1 MKQNSIISLPDLFL
15 DIITKRI
22 NINKSTGNINQEIKL
37 KIGGNAANFSIA
49 LSKIGIRNKL
59 IAGCNKISE
68 LIFKQYIKDKKL
80 KIKFLP
86 ISTDISITISFEDND
101 RIMITDP
108 KGIQIGINEIKKYEK
123 ILKKAKYIFF
133 GNWNNN
139 KKSNELL
146 KYIINLNKDVKIY
159 LDIGDPS
166 INIENLNEL
175 IKILKEN
182 KIWVLSLNEYE
193 LEYLGNFLKLNYDN
207 LLDLANKLYK
217 ILNIEH
223 LDIHSPDFVYSLP
236 SGIYIKIEKVK
247 PIILTGAGDTWNA
260 GNFYGYLKNLDDKDR
275 LLFANEIAK
284 KYILNDF

>member
-15 DIITKRI
+15 DIITKKI
-22 NINKSTGNINQEIKL
+22 DINKNTGNINQEIKL

-49 LSKIGIRNKL
+49 LGKIGVKNKL

-86 ISTDISITISFEDND
+86 IYTDISITISLEDND

-123 ILKKAKYIFF
+123 ILKKTKYIFF

-139 KKSNELL
+139 KNSNELL
-146 KYIINLNKDVKIY
+146 EYIINLNRDAKIY

-182 KIWVLSLNEYE
+182 RIWVLSLNEYE
-193 LEYLGNFLKLNYDN
+193 LEYLGNFLKLDYDN

-217 ILNIEH
+217 ILNVEN

-236 SGIYIKIEKVK
+236 SNIYIKIEKVK

-260 GNFYGYLKNLDDKDR
+260 GNFYGYLNNLNNKDR

-284 KYILNDF
+284 KYILNEF

>member
-1 MKQNSIISLPDLFL
+1 L
-15 DIITKRI
+15 
-22 NINKSTGNINQEIKL
+22 
-37 KIGGNAANFSIA
+37 
-49 LSKIGIRNKL
+49 
-59 IAGCNKISE
+59 
-68 LIFKQYIKDKKL
+68 
-80 KIKFLP
+80 
-86 ISTDISITISFEDND
+86 EDDD

-146 KYIINLNKDVKIY
+146 KYIINLNKDAKIY

-175 IKILKEN
+175 IEILKEN
-182 KIWVLSLNEYE
+182 KIWVFSLNEYE
-193 LEYLGNFLKLNYDN
+193 LEYLGNFLKLNYEN

-217 ILNIEH
+217 ILNVEH

-236 SGIYIKIEKVK
+236 SETYIKIEKVI

-260 GNFYGYLKNLDDKDR
+260 GNFYGYLNNLDNKDR
-275 LLFANEIAK
+275 LSFANEIAK
-284 KYILNDF
+284 KYILNEF

>member
-15 DIITKRI
+15 DIITKKI
-22 NINKSTGNINQEIKL
+22 DINKNTGNINQEIKL

-49 LSKIGIRNKL
+49 LSKIGIKNKL

-68 LIFKQYIKDKKL
+68 LIFRQYIKDKKL
-80 KIKFLP
+80 KIRFLP
-86 ISTDISITISFEDND
+86 IYTDISITISLEDND

-123 ILKKAKYIFF
+123 LLKKTKYIFF

-146 KYIINLNKDVKIY
+146 KYIINLNRDAKIY

-182 KIWVLSLNEYE
+182 RIWVLSLNEYE
-193 LEYLGNFLKLNYDN
+193 SEYLGNFLKLDYEN

-217 ILNIEH
+217 ILNVEH

-236 SGIYIKIEKVK
+236 SNIYIKIEKVK

-260 GNFYGYLKNLDDKDR
+260 GNFYGYLNNLDNKDR

-284 KYILNDF
+284 KYILNEF

>member
-15 DIITKRI
+15 DIITKKI
-22 NINKSTGNINQEIKL
+22 DINKSTGNINQEIKL

-49 LSKIGIRNKL
+49 LSKIGIKNKL

-68 LIFKQYIKDKKL
+68 LIFKRYIKDRKL

-86 ISTDISITISFEDND
+86 IYTDISITISLEDDD

-123 ILKKAKYIFF
+123 ILKKTKYIFF

-146 KYIINLNKDVKIY
+146 KYIINLNKDAKIY

-175 IKILKEN
+175 IEILKEN
-182 KIWVLSLNEYE
+182 KIWVFSLNEYE
-193 LEYLGNFLKLNYDN
+193 LEYLGNFLKLNYEN

-217 ILNIEH
+217 ILNVEH

-236 SGIYIKIEKVK
+236 SGTYIKIEKVK
-247 PIILTGAGDTWNA
+247 PIILTGAGDAWNA
-260 GNFYGYLKNLDDKDR
+260 GNFYGYLKNLNNKDR
-275 LLFANEIAK
+275 LSFANEIAK
-284 KYILNDF
+284 KYILSEF

>member
-15 DIITKRI
+15 DIITKKI
-22 NINKSTGNINQEIKL
+22 DINKNTGNINQEIRL

-49 LSKIGIRNKL
+49 LSKIGIKNKL

-68 LIFKQYIKDKKL
+68 LIFRQYIKDRKL
-80 KIKFLP
+80 KIRFLP
-86 ISTDISITISFEDND
+86 IYTDISITIGLEDND

-108 KGIQIGINEIKKYEK
+108 KGIQIGIDEIKKYEK
-123 ILKKAKYIFF
+123 ILKKTKYIFF

-146 KYIINLNKDVKIY
+146 KYIINLNRDAKIY

-193 LEYLGNFLKLNYDN
+193 LEYLGNFLKLDYEN

-223 LDIHSPDFVYSLP
+223 LDIHSSDFVYSLP
-236 SGIYIKIEKVK
+236 SEIYIKIEKVK

-260 GNFYGYLKNLDDKDR
+260 GNFYGYLKNLDNKDR

-284 KYILNDF
+284 RYILNEF

>member
-15 DIITKRI
+15 DIITKKI
-22 NINKSTGNINQEIKL
+22 DINKNTGNINQEIRL
-37 KIGGNAANFSIA
+37 KIGGNSANFSIA
-49 LSKIGIRNKL
+49 LGKIGIKNKL

-68 LIFKQYIKDKKL
+68 LIFRQYIKDKKL
-80 KIKFLP
+80 KIRFLP
-86 ISTDISITISFEDND
+86 IYIDISITISLEDND

-123 ILKKAKYIFF
+123 LLKKTKYIFF

-146 KYIINLNKDVKIY
+146 EYIINLNRDAKIY

-182 KIWVLSLNEYE
+182 RVWVLSLNEYE
-193 LEYLGNFLKLNYDN
+193 LEYLGNFLKLDYKD

-217 ILNIEH
+217 ILNVEH

-236 SGIYIKIEKVK
+236 SNIYIKIEKVK

-260 GNFYGYLKNLDDKDR
+260 GNFYGYLNNLDNKDR

-284 KYILNDF
+284 KYILNEF

>member
-1 MKQNSIISLPDLFL
+1 MKQSSVISLPDLFL
-15 DIITKRI
+15 DIITKKI
-22 NINKSTGNINQEIKL
+22 EINKSTGNINKDIKL
-37 KIGGNAANFSIA
+37 KIGGNATNFSIA
-49 LSKIGIRNKL
+49 LSKIGIKNKL

-80 KIKFLP
+80 KIRFLP
-86 ISTDISITISFEDND
+86 IYTDISITISLEDDD

-146 KYIINLNKDVKIY
+146 KYIINLNKDTKIY
-159 LDIGDPS
+159 LDIGDPLV
-166 INIENLNEL
+166 NIKNLNGL

-182 KIWVLSLNEYE
+182 RIWVLSLNEYE
-193 LEYLGNFLKLNYDN
+193 LKYLGNFLKLNYEN
-207 LLDLANKLYK
+207 ILDLADRLYK
-217 ILNIEH
+217 ILNLEH
-223 LDIHSPDFVYSLP
+223 LDIHSPDFAYSLP
-236 SGIYIKIEKVK
+236 SKTYIKIEKVK
-247 PIILTGAGDTWNA
+247 PMILTGAGDTWNA
-260 GNFYGYLKNLDDKDR
+260 GNFYGYLENLDDKDR

-284 KYILNDF
+284 RYILDEF

>member
-1 MKQNSIISLPDLFL
+1 MKQNSVISLPDLFL
-15 DIITKRI
+15 DIITKKI
-22 NINKSTGNINQEIKL
+22 EINKSTGNLNQEIKL

-49 LSKIGIRNKL
+49 LSKIGIKNKL

-80 KIKFLP
+80 KIRFLP
-86 ISTDISITISFEDND
+86 IYTNISITISLEDDD

-146 KYIINLNKDVKIY
+146 KYIINLNKDTKIY

-166 INIENLNEL
+166 INVENLDEL
-175 IKILKEN
+175 IKILREN
-182 KIWVLSLNEYE
+182 KIWALSLNDYE
-193 LEYLGNFLKLNYDN
+193 LEYLGNFLKLNYEN
-207 LLDLANKLYK
+207 ILDLANKLYK
-217 ILNIEH
+217 TLNVEH

-236 SGIYIKIEKVK
+236 SKIYIKIEKVK
-247 PIILTGAGDTWNA
+247 PTVLTGAGDTWNA
-260 GNFYGYLKNLDDKDR
+260 GNFYGYLENLDDKDR

-284 KYILNDF
+284 RYILNEF

>member
-15 DIITKRI
+15 DIITKKI
-22 NINKSTGNINQEIKL
+22 DINKNTGNINQEIKL
-37 KIGGNAANFSIA
+37 KIGGNATNFSIA
-49 LSKIGIRNKL
+49 LGKIGIKNKL

-68 LIFKQYIKDKKL
+68 LIFRQYIKDKKL
-80 KIKFLP
+80 KIRFLP
-86 ISTDISITISFEDND
+86 IYIDISITISFEDND

-123 ILKKAKYIFF
+123 VLKKTKYIFF

-146 KYIINLNKDVKIY
+146 EYIINLNRDAKIY

-193 LEYLGNFLKLNYDN
+193 LEYLGNFLKLDYEN

-217 ILNIEH
+217 ILNVEH

-236 SGIYIKIEKVK
+236 SNIYIKIEKVK

-260 GNFYGYLKNLDDKDR
+260 GNFYGYLNNLDNKDR

-284 KYILNDF
+284 KYILNEF

>member
-1 MKQNSIISLPDLFL
+1 MKQNSVISLPDLFL
-15 DIITKRI
+15 DIITKKI
-22 NINKSTGNINQEIKL
+22 DINKNTGNINQEIRL

-49 LSKIGIRNKL
+49 LSKIGIKNKL

-80 KIKFLP
+80 KIRFLP
-86 ISTDISITISFEDND
+86 IYTNISITISLEDND

-123 ILKKAKYIFF
+123 LLKKTKYIFF

-146 KYIINLNKDVKIY
+146 KYIINLNRDAKIY

-166 INIENLNEL
+166 INIENLDEL

-182 KIWVLSLNEYE
+182 RIWVLSLNEYE
-193 LEYLGNFLKLNYDN
+193 LEYLGNFLKLDYEN

-236 SGIYIKIEKVK
+236 SNVHIKIEKVK

-260 GNFYGYLKNLDDKDR
+260 GNFYGYLNNLDNKDR

-284 KYILNDF
+284 KYILNEF

>member
-15 DIITKRI
+15 DIITKKI
-22 NINKSTGNINQEIKL
+22 DINKNTGNINQEIKL

-49 LSKIGIRNKL
+49 LSKIGIKNKL

-80 KIKFLP
+80 KIRFLP
-86 ISTDISITISFEDND
+86 IYTDISITISLEDND

-123 ILKKAKYIFF
+123 VLKKTKYIFF

-146 KYIINLNKDVKIY
+146 EYIINLNRDAKIY

-182 KIWVLSLNEYE
+182 RIWVLSLNEYE
-193 LEYLGNFLKLNYDN
+193 LEYLGNFLKLDYKN

-217 ILNIEH
+217 ILNVEH
-223 LDIHSPDFVYSLP
+223 LDIHSPDFIYSLP
-236 SGIYIKIEKVK
+236 SNVYIKIEKVK

-260 GNFYGYLKNLDDKDR
+260 GNFYGYLNNLDNKDR

-284 KYILNDF
+284 KYILNEF

>member
-1 MKQNSIISLPDLFL
+1 MKQNSVISLPDLFL
-15 DIITKRI
+15 DIITKKI
-22 NINKSTGNINQEIKL
+22 EINKSTGNLNQEIKL
-37 KIGGNAANFSIA
+37 KIGGNAANFSVA
-49 LSKIGIRNKL
+49 LSKIGIKNKL

-80 KIKFLP
+80 KIRFLP
-86 ISTDISITISFEDND
+86 IYTNISITISLEDDD

-146 KYIINLNKDVKIY
+146 KYIINLNKDTKIY
-159 LDIGDPS
+159 LDIGDLS
-166 INIENLNEL
+166 INVENLDEL
-175 IKILKEN
+175 IRILREN
-182 KIWVLSLNEYE
+182 KIWALSLNDYE
-193 LEYLGNFLKLNYDN
+193 LEYLGNFIKLNYEN
-207 LLDLANKLYK
+207 ILDLADRLYK
-217 ILNIEH
+217 ILNLEH

-236 SGIYIKIEKVK
+236 SKIYIKIEKVK
-247 PIILTGAGDTWNA
+247 PTVLTGAGDTWNA
-260 GNFYGYLKNLDDKDR
+260 GNFYGYLENLDDKDR

-284 KYILNDF
+284 RYILNEF

>member
-15 DIITKRI
+15 DIITNKI
-22 NINKSTGNINQEIKL
+22 DINKNTGNINQEIKL

-49 LSKIGIRNKL
+49 LSKIRIKNKL

-68 LIFKQYIKDKKL
+68 VIFRQYIKDKKL
-80 KIKFLP
+80 KIRFLP
-86 ISTDISITISFEDND
+86 IYTDISITISLEDND

-108 KGIQIGINEIKKYEK
+108 KGIQIGINEIKKYERV
-123 ILKKAKYIFF
+123 LKKAKYIFF

-146 KYIINLNKDVKIY
+146 EYIINLNRDAKIY

-175 IKILKEN
+175 IEILKEN
-182 KIWVLSLNEYE
+182 RIWVLSLNEYE
-193 LEYLGNFLKLNYDN
+193 LEYLGNFLKLDYEN

-217 ILNIEH
+217 ILNVEH

-236 SGIYIKIEKVK
+236 SNIYIKIERVK

-260 GNFYGYLKNLDDKDR
+260 GNFYGYLNNLDDKDR

-284 KYILNDF
+284 KYILNEF

>member
-15 DIITKRI
+15 DIITKKI
-22 NINKSTGNINQEIKL
+22 DINKNTGNINQEIKL

-49 LSKIGIRNKL
+49 LGKIGIKNKL

-68 LIFKQYIKDKKL
+68 LIFRQYIKDKKL
-80 KIKFLP
+80 KIRFLP
-86 ISTDISITISFEDND
+86 IYTNISITISLEDND

-123 ILKKAKYIFF
+123 ILKKTKYIFF

-146 KYIINLNKDVKIY
+146 EYIINLNRDEKIY

-182 KIWVLSLNEYE
+182 RIWVLSLNEYE
-193 LEYLGNFLKLNYDN
+193 LEYLGNFLKLDYDN

-217 ILNIEH
+217 ILNVEH
-223 LDIHSPDFVYSLP
+223 LDIHSPNFVYSLP
-236 SGIYIKIEKVK
+236 SNIYIKIEKVK

-260 GNFYGYLKNLDDKDR
+260 GNFYGYLNNLDNKDR

-284 KYILNDF
+284 KYILNEF

>member
-49 LSKIGIRNKL
+49 LSKIGIKNKL

-86 ISTDISITISFEDND
+86 IYIDISITISFEDDD

-146 KYIINLNKDVKIY
+146 KYIINLNKDAKIY

-182 KIWVLSLNEYE
+182 KIWVFSLNEYE
-193 LEYLGNFLKLNYDN
+193 LEYLGNFLKLNYEN

-217 ILNIEH
+217 ILNVEH

-236 SGIYIKIEKVK
+236 SGTYTKIEKVK

-260 GNFYGYLKNLDDKDR
+260 GNFYGYLNNLDNKDR
-275 LLFANEIAK
+275 LSFANEIAK
-284 KYILNDF
+284 KYILNEF

>member
-22 NINKSTGNINQEIKL
+22 DINKSTGNINQDIKL

-49 LSKIGIRNKL
+49 LSKIGIKNKL

-68 LIFKQYIKDKKL
+68 LIFKQYIKDKNL

-86 ISTDISITISFEDND
+86 IYTDISITISFEDDD

-108 KGIQIGINEIKKYEK
+108 KGIQIGIIEIKKYEK

-146 KYIINLNKDVKIY
+146 KYIINLNKDAKIY

-182 KIWVLSLNEYE
+182 KIWIFSLNEYE
-193 LEYLGNFLKLNYDN
+193 LEYLGNFLKLNYEN

-217 ILNIEH
+217 ILNVEH

-260 GNFYGYLKNLDDKDR
+260 GNFYGYLNNLDDKDR

-284 KYILNDF
+284 KYILNEF

>member
-1 MKQNSIISLPDLFL
+1 MKQSSIISLPDLFL
-15 DIITKRI
+15 DIITKKI
-22 NINKSTGNINQEIKL
+22 DINKNTGNINQEIKL

-49 LSKIGIRNKL
+49 LSKIGIKNKL

-68 LIFKQYIKDKKL
+68 LIFRQYIKDKKL
-80 KIKFLP
+80 KISFLP
-86 ISTDISITISFEDND
+86 IYIDISITISLEDND

-123 ILKKAKYIFF
+123 VLKKAKYIFF

-146 KYIINLNKDVKIY
+146 KYIINLNRDAKIY

-182 KIWVLSLNEYE
+182 RIWVLSLNEYE
-193 LEYLGNFLKLNYDN
+193 LEYLGNFLKLDYKD

-217 ILNIEH
+217 ILNLEH

-236 SGIYIKIEKVK
+236 SNMYIKIEKVK

-260 GNFYGYLKNLDDKDR
+260 GNFYGYLNNLDNKDR

-284 KYILNDF
+284 KYILNEF

>member
-1 MKQNSIISLPDLFL
+1 L
-15 DIITKRI
+15 
-22 NINKSTGNINQEIKL
+22 G
-37 KIGGNAANFSIA
+37 
-49 LSKIGIRNKL
+49 KIGIKNKL

-68 LIFKQYIKDKKL
+68 LIFRQYIKDKKL
-80 KIKFLP
+80 KIRFLP
-86 ISTDISITISFEDND
+86 IYIDISITISFEDND

-123 ILKKAKYIFF
+123 VLKKTKYIFF

-146 KYIINLNKDVKIY
+146 KYIINLNRDAKIY

-182 KIWVLSLNEYE
+182 RIWVLSLNEYE
-193 LEYLGNFLKLNYDN
+193 LEYLGNFLKLDYEN

-217 ILNIEH
+217 ILNVEH
-223 LDIHSPDFVYSLP
+223 LDIHTPDFVYSLP
-236 SGIYIKIEKVK
+236 SNIYIKIEKVK
-247 PIILTGAGDTWNA
+247 PVILTGAGDTWNA
-260 GNFYGYLKNLDDKDR
+260 GNFYGYLNNLDNKDR

-284 KYILNDF
+284 KYILNEF

>member
-22 NINKSTGNINQEIKL
+22 DINKSTGNINQDIKL

-49 LSKIGIRNKL
+49 LSKIGIKNKL

-68 LIFKQYIKDKKL
+68 LIFKQYIKDKNL

-86 ISTDISITISFEDND
+86 IYTDISITISFEDDD

-108 KGIQIGINEIKKYEK
+108 KGIQIGIIEIKKYEK

-182 KIWVLSLNEYE
+182 RIWVLSLNEYE
-193 LEYLGNFLKLNYDN
+193 LEYLGNFLKLDYEN

-217 ILNIEH
+217 ILNVEH
-223 LDIHSPDFVYSLP
+223 LDIHTPDFVYSLP
-236 SGIYIKIEKVK
+236 SNIYIKIEKVK
-247 PIILTGAGDTWNA
+247 PVILTGAGDTWNA
-260 GNFYGYLKNLDDKDR
+260 GNFYGYLNNLDNKDR

-284 KYILNDF
+284 KYILNEF

>member
-1 MKQNSIISLPDLFL
+1 MKQNPIISLPDLFL
-15 DIITKRI
+15 DIITKKI
-22 NINKSTGNINQEIKL
+22 DINKNTGNINQEIKL

-49 LSKIGIRNKL
+49 LGKIGVENKL

-68 LIFKQYIKDKKL
+68 LIFSQYIKDKKL
-80 KIKFLP
+80 KIRFLP
-86 ISTDISITISFEDND
+86 IYTDISITISLEDND

-123 ILKKAKYIFF
+123 ILKKTKYIFF

-146 KYIINLNKDVKIY
+146 EYIINLNRDAKIY
-159 LDIGDPS
+159 LDMGDPS

-182 KIWVLSLNEYE
+182 RIWVLSLNEYE
-193 LEYLGNFLKLNYDN
+193 LEYLGNFLKLDYEN

-217 ILNIEH
+217 ILNLEH

-236 SGIYIKIEKVK
+236 SNIYIKIEKVK

-260 GNFYGYLKNLDDKDR
+260 GNFYGYLDNLDNKDR

-284 KYILNDF
+284 KYILNEF

>member
-1 MKQNSIISLPDLFL
+1 MKQNSVISLPDLFL
-15 DIITKRI
+15 DIITKKI
-22 NINKSTGNINQEIKL
+22 DINKNTGNINQEIRL

-49 LSKIGIRNKL
+49 LSKIGIKNKL

-80 KIKFLP
+80 KIRFLP
-86 ISTDISITISFEDND
+86 IYTNISITISLEDND

-123 ILKKAKYIFF
+123 VLKKSKYIFF

-146 KYIINLNKDVKIY
+146 KYIINLNRDAKIY

-166 INIENLNEL
+166 INIENLDEL

-193 LEYLGNFLKLNYDN
+193 LEYLGNFLKLDYEN

-217 ILNIEH
+217 ILNVEH

-236 SGIYIKIEKVK
+236 SNVYIKIEKVK

-260 GNFYGYLKNLDDKDR
+260 GNFYGYLNNLDNKDR

-284 KYILNDF
+284 KYILNEF

>member
-1 MKQNSIISLPDLFL
+1 MKQNSVISLPDLFL
-15 DIITKRI
+15 DIITKKI
-22 NINKSTGNINQEIKL
+22 EINKSTGNINQEIKL

-49 LSKIGIRNKL
+49 LSKIGIKNKL

-68 LIFKQYIKDKKL
+68 LIFKRYIKDKKL
-80 KIKFLP
+80 KIRFLP
-86 ISTDISITISFEDND
+86 IYKDISITISLEDDD

-123 ILKKAKYIFF
+123 TLKKVKYVFF

-146 KYIINLNKDVKIY
+146 KYMINLNKDTKIY

-166 INIENLNEL
+166 INVENLDEL
-175 IKILKEN
+175 IRILREN
-182 KIWVLSLNEYE
+182 KIWALSLNDYE
-193 LEYLGNFLKLNYDN
+193 LKYLGNFLKLNYEN
-207 LLDLANKLYK
+207 ILDLANKLYK
-217 ILNIEH
+217 TLNVEH

-236 SGIYIKIEKVK
+236 SKTYIKIEKVK
-247 PIILTGAGDTWNA
+247 PMILTGVGDTWNA
-260 GNFYGYLKNLDDKDR
+260 GNFYGYLENLDDKDR

-284 KYILNDF
+284 RYVLNEF

>member
-22 NINKSTGNINQEIKL
+22 DINKNTGNINQEIKL

-49 LSKIGIRNKL
+49 LSKIGIKNKL

-68 LIFKQYIKDKKL
+68 LIFRQYIKDRKL
-80 KIKFLP
+80 KIRFLP
-86 ISTDISITISFEDND
+86 MYTDISITISLEDDD

-108 KGIQIGINEIKKYEK
+108 KGIQIGIDEIKKYEK
-123 ILKKAKYIFF
+123 ILKKTKYIFF

-146 KYIINLNKDVKIY
+146 KYIINLNRDAKIY

-193 LEYLGNFLKLNYDN
+193 LEYLGNFLKLNYEN

-223 LDIHSPDFVYSLP
+223 LDIHSSDFVYSLP
-236 SGIYIKIEKVK
+236 SEIYIKIEKVK
-247 PIILTGAGDTWNA
+247 PMILTGAGDTWNA
-260 GNFYGYLKNLDDKDR
+260 GNFYGYLKNLDNKDR

-284 KYILNDF
+284 RYILNEF

>member
-22 NINKSTGNINQEIKL
+22 DINKNTGNINQEIRL

-49 LSKIGIRNKL
+49 LGKIGIKNKL

-80 KIKFLP
+80 KIRFLP
-86 ISTDISITISFEDND
+86 IYTDISITIGLEDDD
-101 RIMITDP
+101 RIMITDS

-123 ILKKAKYIFF
+123 VLKKIKYIFF

-146 KYIINLNKDVKIY
+146 EYIINLNGDVKIY

-166 INIENLNEL
+166 INIENLNKL

-193 LEYLGNFLKLNYDN
+193 LEYLGKFLKLNYEN
-207 LLDLANKLYK
+207 LLDLANRLYK

-223 LDIHSPDFVYSLP
+223 LDIHSSDFVYSLP
-236 SGIYIKIEKVK
+236 SNMYIKIEKVK
-247 PIILTGAGDTWNA
+247 PKILTGAGDTWNA
-260 GNFYGYLKNLDDKDR
+260 GNFYGYLKNLDNKDR

-284 KYILNDF
+284 IYILNEF

>member
-15 DIITKRI
+15 DIITKKI
-22 NINKSTGNINQEIKL
+22 DINKNTGNINQEIKL

-49 LSKIGIRNKL
+49 LSKIGIKNKL

-68 LIFKQYIKDKKL
+68 LIFRQYIKDKKL
-80 KIKFLP
+80 KIRFLP
-86 ISTDISITISFEDND
+86 IYTDISITISLEDND

-123 ILKKAKYIFF
+123 VLKKTKYIFF

-146 KYIINLNKDVKIY
+146 EYILNLNINTKIY

-182 KIWVLSLNEYE
+182 RIWVLSLNEYE
-193 LEYLGNFLKLNYDN
+193 LEYLGNFLKLDYEN

-217 ILNIEH
+217 ILNVEH

-236 SGIYIKIEKVK
+236 SNIYIKIEKVK

-260 GNFYGYLKNLDDKDR
+260 GNFYGYLNNLDNKDR

-284 KYILNDF
+284 KYILNEF

>member
-22 NINKSTGNINQEIKL
+22 DINKNTGNINQEIKL

-49 LSKIGIRNKL
+49 LSKIGIKNKL

-68 LIFKQYIKDKKL
+68 LIFRQYIKDRKL
-80 KIKFLP
+80 KIRFLP
-86 ISTDISITISFEDND
+86 IYTDISITISLEDDD
-101 RIMITDP
+101 RIMVTDP
-108 KGIQIGINEIKKYEK
+108 KGIQIGIDEIKKYEK
-123 ILKKAKYIFF
+123 ILKKTKYIFF

-146 KYIINLNKDVKIY
+146 KYIINLNRDAKIY

-193 LEYLGNFLKLNYDN
+193 LEYLGNFLKLNYEN

-223 LDIHSPDFVYSLP
+223 LEIHSSDFVYSLP

-247 PIILTGAGDTWNA
+247 PRILTGAGDTWNA
-260 GNFYGYLKNLDDKDR
+260 GNFYGYLKNLDNKDR

-284 KYILNDF
+284 RYILNEF